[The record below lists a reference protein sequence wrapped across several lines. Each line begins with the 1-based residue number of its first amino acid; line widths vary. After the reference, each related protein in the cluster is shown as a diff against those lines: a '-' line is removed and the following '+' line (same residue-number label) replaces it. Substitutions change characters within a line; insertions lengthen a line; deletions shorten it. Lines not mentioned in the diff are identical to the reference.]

1 LWTWSR
7 NPHVSPLA
15 ADGVKALLR
24 LYPRSWRKRYGGEM
38 DALVEELP
46 SEIGVAL
53 DLLIGAAVAYAS
65 VVRSNRVLSTAAAY
79 LHGVCVA
86 VLVQAIA
93 FVTLVLVS
101 QQSQRSSIVEI
112 GPFQLATVARPGLL
126 GSLEPNA
133 LFSSEI
139 ARTLVPSLPAVI
151 VLLLLVAILVL
162 VLAGPR
168 WVRRS
173 IQ

>member
-1 LWTWSR
+1 
-7 NPHVSPLA
+7 LA

-38 DALVEELP
+38 DALVDELP
-46 SEIGVAL
+46 TEIGVVL
-53 DLLIGAAVAYAS
+53 DLLIGAASAYAS
-65 VVRSNRVLSTAAAY
+65 VVRGNRVLSSAASY

-101 QQSQRSSIVEI
+101 QQSQHPTIVAI
-112 GPFQLATVARPGLL
+112 GPVQFASVAQPGFIELHGLL
-126 GSLEPNA
+126 ASVMVQTIIG
-133 LFSSEI
+133 
-139 ARTLVPSLPAVI
+139 SLPAVI
-151 VLLLLVAILVL
+151 LLIALLAILTL

-168 WVRRS
+168 WVQRS
-173 IQ
+173 MQ

>member
-1 LWTWSR
+1 M
-7 NPHVSPLA
+7 
-15 ADGVKALLR
+15 KALLR

-38 DALVEELP
+38 DALVDELP
-46 SEIGVAL
+46 AEVGVAL
-53 DLLIGAAVAYAS
+53 DLLVGAAIAYAS
-65 VVRSNRVLSTAAAY
+65 VVRGNRVLSTAAAY

-101 QQSQRSSIVEI
+101 QQSHGSSIVEI
-112 GPFQLATVARPGLL
+112 GPLHIVSVIQPALSPFRELTASVRAHELA
-126 GSLEPNA
+126 E
-133 LFSSEI
+133 
-139 ARTLVPSLPAVI
+139 SLPAVI
-151 VLLLLVAILVL
+151 LLMLLVAILVL
-162 VLAGPR
+162 ALAGPR

>member
-1 LWTWSR
+1 M
-7 NPHVSPLA
+7 
-15 ADGVKALLR
+15 KALLR

-112 GPFQLATVARPGLL
+112 GPFQFATVTQPGLL
-126 GSLEPNA
+126 GLVEPSA
-133 LFSSEI
+133 LFSSQI
-139 ARTLVPSLPAVI
+139 ARTLIPSLPAVM
-151 VLLLLVAILVL
+151 VLMLLVATLVL

-168 WVRRS
+168 WVGRS

>member
-1 LWTWSR
+1 MR
-7 NPHVSPLA
+7 
-15 ADGVKALLR
+15 ALLR

-38 DALVEELP
+38 DALVDELP
-46 SEIGVAL
+46 ADIGVAL
-53 DLLIGAAVAYAS
+53 DLLVGAAIAYAS
-65 VVRSNRVLSTAAAY
+65 VVRGNRVLSTAATY

-101 QQSQRSSIVEI
+101 QQTHGSTIVEI
-112 GPFQLATVARPGLL
+112 GPLKFASVAQPAFLEFGRLL
-126 GSLEPNA
+126 
-133 LFSSEI
+133 SSES
-139 ARTLVPSLPAVI
+139 AGTLIQSLPALI
-151 VLLLLVAILVL
+151 VLALLGAILAV

>member
-1 LWTWSR
+1 
-7 NPHVSPLA
+7 
-15 ADGVKALLR
+15 
-24 LYPRSWRKRYGGEM
+24 
-38 DALVEELP
+38 
-46 SEIGVAL
+46 
-53 DLLIGAAVAYAS
+53 
-65 VVRSNRVLSTAAAY
+65 
-79 LHGVCVA
+79 
-86 VLVQAIA
+86 
-93 FVTLVLVS
+93 
-101 QQSQRSSIVEI
+101 
-112 GPFQLATVARPGLL
+112 
-126 GSLEPNA
+126 